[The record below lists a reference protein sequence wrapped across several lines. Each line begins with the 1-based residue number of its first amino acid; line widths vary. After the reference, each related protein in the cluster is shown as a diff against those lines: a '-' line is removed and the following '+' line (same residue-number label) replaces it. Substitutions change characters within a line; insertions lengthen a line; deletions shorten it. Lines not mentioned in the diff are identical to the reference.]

1 MRKPISS
8 EPDFPACSDAVRV
21 TVHAMDRIDPAAG
34 TWLPSPL
41 ESIAIVSRL
50 HRPGLLV
57 VKMDNTSMEP
67 VIRRGAY
74 VGIDA
79 QDRALGDG
87 RIQALDIDREGLI
100 LRRVVS
106 EQSGKILLL
115 QAENAAYPVQ
125 RHPGGAATLRVLGT
139 VVWVIQEI

>member
-1 MRKPISS
+1 MRKPVSS
-8 EPDFPACSDAVRV
+8 EHESPVCCDAVRV
-21 TVHAMDRIDPAAG
+21 TVHAMDQIDPDAG
-34 TWLPSPL
+34 NWLPSPR

-50 HRPGLLV
+50 YRPGLLV

-74 VGIDA
+74 VGIDEK
-79 QDRALGDG
+79 DRALGDG

-106 EQSGKILLL
+106 EQDGKILLL
-115 QAENAAYPVQ
+115 QAENPVYPAQ
-125 RHPGGAATLRVLGT
+125 RHPGDAATLRVLGT
-139 VVWVIQEI
+139 VVWVIQDI